1 MVILTIT
8 EVVDAK
14 AHLSVC
20 VREAEKDEAILIT
33 RHGKAVAALVAAR
46 ELEELGRLRK
56 AGPQGGLASMAEGW
70 AGSDELVR
78 HIEESRRTDP
88 RRIKSLD

>member
-14 AHLSVC
+14 ERVYSRCQSPSLGLRTGS
-20 VREAEKDEAILIT
+20 RKGSEAILIT

-46 ELEELGRLRK
+46 ELEELERLRK
-56 AGPQGGLASMAEGW
+56 AGPQGGLASMAGGW

-78 HIEESRRTDP
+78 HIE
-88 RRIKSLD
+88 

>member
-1 MVILTIT
+1 MPKNVSIA
-8 EVVDAK
+8 DAK

-20 VREAEKDEAILIT
+20 VREAEKGEAVLIT

-46 ELEELGRLRK
+46 ELEELERLRK
-56 AGPQGGLASMAEGW
+56 AGPQGGLASMAGGW